1 MGSVFSWMCNGRWL
15 CSKWWVVAVQ
25 LIGGC
30 DVGVVTYGW
39 HNVVKGAP
47 GARLGTQARRG
58 ARKAP

>member
-1 MGSVFSWMCNGRWL
+1 M
-15 CSKWWVVAVQ
+15 Q

-39 HNVVKGAP
+39 HNVVKRAP
-47 GARLGTQARRG
+47 GARLGTPARRG

>member
-1 MGSVFSWMCNGRWL
+1 M
-15 CSKWWVVAVQ
+15 Q

-30 DVGVVTYGW
+30 DVGIVTYGW

-47 GARLGTQARRG
+47 GDRLGTQVRRG